1 MAVARFVRS
10 VVTTD
15 SLIDTVPF
23 VPALLLS
30 EKEIVPS
37 EVGAGNFEQPQT
49 HASEEVFG
57 EITGQRCGRGEL
69 RDEQD
74 PDRDLARGRHTH
86 AEPFQ
91 AGVPVRR

>member
-1 MAVARFVRS
+1 MAVARLVRS

-37 EVGAGNFEQPQT
+37 EVGAGNLILVIAD
-49 HASEEVFG
+49 ASIPKLLALVFINS
-57 EITGQRCGRGEL
+57 ET
-69 RDEQD
+69 
-74 PDRDLARGRHTH
+74 
-86 AEPFQ
+86 
-91 AGVPVRR
+91 